1 MNLIEHEW
9 IGCSI
14 VYDVHS

>member
-1 MNLIEHEW
+1 MGW

-14 VYDVHS
+14 